1 MQFYGK
7 NKGTAPKQERGV
19 TVLEPVLSYNVERF
33 SLFSK
38 VIPTLAQVIQIRLSQ
53 ARLSSTVRPER
64 EKFMSS
70 KATEAV
76 TMAAIVEMARIWV
89 YTSCMISLALVHTS
103 VAA

>member
-1 MQFYGK
+1 M
-7 NKGTAPKQERGV
+7 
-19 TVLEPVLSYNVERF
+19 
-33 SLFSK
+33 
-38 VIPTLAQVIQIRLSQ
+38 IQIRLSQ

-89 YTSCMISLALVHTS
+89 YTSCMISLALAKLRAHFYTGNYICLYRATCGAIPDFEEFQS
-103 VAA
+103 GNIAKS